1 MKRASFK
8 ISAKD
13 PFRYIAAVCALGA
26 LFFTLFAIEPTW
38 SVDYVAHSILPENNP
53 PDGYRLLFR
62 YNNGISVSAVTNII
76 AHAAFVVLCLSSFIT
91 NRPWLFTV
99 PMVLDAA
106 VPVIN
111 NIERGFGINYGFLI
125 ELAIIAVYMLT
136 TVGIIRTKIPAVVVF
151 ALYAAG
157 HIFMLVKLGFGYG
170 DAVVQ
175 PLVWLGFMMITISL
189 RREKN
194 SE

>member
-1 MKRASFK
+1 MKRISYK

-26 LFFTLFAIEPTW
+26 LFFALFDIVPTW
-38 SVDYVAHSILPENNP
+38 SVEYAAQSILIENNP

-62 YNNGISVSAVTNII
+62 YNEGIYVSAVTNII
-76 AHAAFVVLCLSSFIT
+76 AQAAFVVLCLSSFIT

-99 PMVLDAA
+99 PMVLAAA

-111 NIERGFGINYGFLI
+111 NIELGFGINYGFLI

-170 DAVVQ
+170 VAVVQ
-175 PLVWLGFMMITISL
+175 PLMWLGFMMITLSL